1 MFALTGLLAR
11 NREGE
16 AIVPTAFDIANEFME
31 ARNPIKEE
39 GIAAIKPKRTKGE

>member
-11 NREGE
+11 NDKGV
-16 AIVPTAFDIANEFME
+16 AIVPIAFDIANEFMQ